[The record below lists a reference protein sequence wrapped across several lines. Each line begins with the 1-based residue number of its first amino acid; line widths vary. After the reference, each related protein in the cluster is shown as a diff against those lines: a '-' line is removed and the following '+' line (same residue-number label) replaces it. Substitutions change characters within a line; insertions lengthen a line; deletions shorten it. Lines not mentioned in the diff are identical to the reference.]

1 MQINAREST
10 IRYLPRRQN
19 HIADHPAESMTN
31 QPHAESV
38 PRAVGHSHVES
49 ALESGTAEAVLM
61 LKSSSTDLD
70 EPATTGTGTPEQAYK
85 AVEDAP
91 SSTTSSS
98 TLVASLWANHSRLIM
113 GAAFFCAMALVV
125 LFSALVRD
133 YLRLLRSRVASR

>member
-1 MQINAREST
+1 M
-10 IRYLPRRQN
+10 
-19 HIADHPAESMTN
+19 
-31 QPHAESV
+31 
-38 PRAVGHSHVES
+38 PRAVDHFHVEE
-49 ALESGTAEAVLM
+49 ALETGTAEAVLM

-113 GAAFFCAMALVV
+113 GGAFFCAMALVV
-125 LFSALVRD
+125 FFSALVRD